1 MVSFR
6 YLWVSVLGN
15 LEKKRPIRRRSW
27 VFATAAAAHLEKSAL
42 PHEFVIGY
50 AYAIPFLEAA
60 LGVVLIFG
68 LLTRTALVCGA
79 VFMIGLTIGVTSNQQ
94 WVVAGQQLL
103 YSLVFFV
110 LLYLVELNAYSLD
123 AVLKRSSNR
132 NPSHPLAPRHQ

>member
-1 MVSFR
+1 MNGVGS
-6 YLWVSVLGN
+6 
-15 LEKKRPIRRRSW
+15 
-27 VFATAAAAHLEKSAL
+27 FATTTAAHLEKSAL
-42 PHEFVIGY
+42 PHGFVIGY
-50 AYAIPFLEAA
+50 AYAIPFLEAG
-60 LGVVLIFG
+60 LGLALIFG

-94 WVVAGQQLL
+94 WDVAGQQLL

-132 NPSHPLAPRHQ
+132 NRSQPLAPQHQ